1 MPEVSHIDTSLWPSV
16 NDLTNP
22 LVAKLIA
29 NAKELRLGVSKSANG
44 ATIVDA
50 GIQFSGGLE
59 AGRLIAEICMGG
71 LGHVSLQ
78 TSNTF
83 PHWPW
88 MLSVHSNNPIFV
100 LLG

>member
-1 MPEVSHIDTSLWPSV
+1 MSEVSHIDTSLWPSV
-16 NDLTNP
+16 NNLTNP

-50 GIQFSGGLE
+50 GIKHAGGLE

-71 LGHVSLQ
+71 LGHS
-78 TSNTF
+78 
-83 PHWPW
+83 
-88 MLSVHSNNPIFV
+88 
-100 LLG
+100 